1 MGSILYTKAVE
12 KGSFNYFAGT
22 VSSVRE
28 PSGKKPFSISIRMA
42 LMNPKTKKTEYK
54 TVSMSAWNNEKA
66 NRADRF
72 AHMKIHKGS
81 FVYGLCGDLREN
93 KADKNT
99 YINATLFALGYA
111 GRMDIE
117 DGDKKYILLSGRDG
131 NINESEDGKSASFG
145 LAVDIY
151 DRENKENTTQW
162 YNVDCAGAVLQRLQ
176 KTGRFKKG
184 VLMAVLAQMKETKK
198 ETKNPV
204 VTCLRFDFV
213 DESKENK

>member
-1 MGSILYTKAVE
+1 MGSILYTRTGE
-12 KGSFNYFAGT
+12 KGSINYFSGT

-28 PSGKKPFSISIRMA
+28 PSGKKPFVVNIRMA

-54 TVSMSAWNNEKA
+54 TVSMNAWNNEKA

-72 AHMKIHKGS
+72 SHMKIRKGS
-81 FVYGLCGDLREN
+81 FVYGVCGDLREN
-93 KADKNT
+93 KTDKNT

-117 DGDKKYILLSGRDG
+117 DGDKKYILLSGRVG
-131 NINESEDGKSASFG
+131 NIRESEDGTSASFG
-145 LAVDIY
+145 LAVDTY
-151 DRENKENTTQW
+151 DREEKENTTQW
-162 YNVDCAGAVLQRLQ
+162 YNVDCAGTVFQRLQ

-213 DESKENK
+213 DESKESK